1 MSFRLFIYYCAAW
14 GGAAAFFG
22 WMAGRIIEGESSSL
36 GGAALTGL
44 CLGVLVALGL
54 GLLDALSAG
63 SRRDTVNLGIRL
75 ILSVSIGAVGGLIGG
90 FLGQVCYQYLAQ
102 WSVFLIFGW
111 TMTGVLIGAAP
122 SMFDFLSA
130 VLRNQDRRGAQRKLR
145 NGLIGGTVGGC
156 LGGIVSVLGHGMW
169 ASVFK
174 DADAQDLWSPSA
186 TGFVALG
193 ACIGLSV
200 ALAQIILREAWLRV
214 EAGFRPGRQVL
225 LTQPETTIGRAES
238 CDVGLFGDAAVE
250 KLHARITR
258 QGNLW
263 LLSDAGTPTGTL
275 LNGQP
280 LLGPTQ
286 LNPGDRIQ
294 VGGSVLSFAVHAKE
308 SAATPAVAPLSPGA
322 TA

>member
-1 MSFRLFIYYCAAW
+1 MFESEATLS
-14 GGAAAFFG
+14 GAT
-22 WMAGRIIEGESSSL
+22 L
-36 GGAALTGL
+36 KGL
-44 CLGVLVALGL
+44 WLGVLVALGL
-54 GLLDALSAG
+54 GLLDALAAG
-63 SRRDTVNLGIRL
+63 SRRDTVGLGVRL
-75 ILSVSIGAVGGLIGG
+75 SLAVLIGGLGGLIGG
-90 FLGQVCYQYLAQ
+90 FLGQVFYQYVAQ

-111 TMTGVLIGAAP
+111 TLTGVLIGAAP

-130 VLRNQDRRGAQRKLR
+130 VLRHQDRRGTMRKLR

-200 ALAQIILREAWLRV
+200 SLAQIILREAWLRV
-214 EAGFRPGRQVL
+214 ESGFRPGRQVL
-225 LTQPETTIGRAES
+225 LTRPETTIGRAES
-238 CDVGLFGDAAVE
+238 CDIGLFGDAAVE
-250 KLHARITR
+250 KVHARITR
-258 QGNLW
+258 EGDRFVLA
-263 LLSDAGTPTGTL
+263 DAATPTGTL

-280 LLGPTQ
+280 IMVPMPLQ
-286 LNPGDRIQ
+286 PGDRIQ
-294 VGGSVLSFAVHAKE
+294 VGNNVLSFAVRTKE
-308 SAATPAVAPLSPGA
+308 SAATPAAVPVAPAA